1 MGEMGR
7 LRRPAWEAGGMRFSG
22 MAWLG
27 GAWGLGCGAGV
38 WGDSG
43 MAGGRP
49 GAQVL
54 SGLEVQRMG
63 LVTRHKSG
71 G

>member
-7 LRRPAWEAGGMRFSG
+7 LRVPAWEAGGMGFSG

-27 GAWGLGCGAGV
+27 GAWGLGCGARG

-43 MAGGRP
+43 KARGRVD
-49 GAQVL
+49 AQVCR
-54 SGLEVQRMG
+54 GGKVQCFD
-63 LVTRHKSG
+63 LVTRHTLG

>member
-22 MAWLG
+22 MACPG
-27 GAWGLGCGAGV
+27 GAWGLGCRAGV

-43 MAGGRP
+43 MAGGRVD
-49 GAQVL
+49 AQVF
-54 SGLEVQRMG
+54 R
-63 LVTRHKSG
+63 G
-71 G
+71 GKVAVL

>member
-7 LRRPAWEAGGMRFSG
+7 LRRPAWEAGGMRFSS

-27 GAWGLGCGAGV
+27 GAWGLGCRARG

-43 MAGGRP
+43 KARGRVD
-49 GAQVL
+49 AQVCR
-54 SGLEVQRMG
+54 GGKVQCFD
-63 LVTRHKSG
+63 LVTRHTLG

>member
-27 GAWGLGCGAGV
+27 GAWGLGCRAGG

-43 MAGGRP
+43 MVGGRV
-49 GAQVL
+49 GARVL
-54 SGLEVQRMG
+54 RGL
-63 LVTRHKSG
+63 
-71 G
+71 

>member
-7 LRRPAWEAGGMRFSG
+7 LRRPAWEAGGMRFSS

-27 GAWGLGCGAGV
+27 WAWGLGCRAGD
-38 WGDSG
+38 WADSG
-43 MAGGRP
+43 MAGGRVCVQ
-49 GAQVL
+49 AFR
-54 SGLEVQRMG
+54 GLKVERFD
-63 LVTRHKSG
+63 LATRHILG

>member
-7 LRRPAWEAGGMRFSG
+7 LRRPAWEAGGMRFSS
-22 MAWLG
+22 MAWLE
-27 GAWGLGCGAGV
+27 GAWRLSGRAGG

-43 MAGGRP
+43 MAGGRFD
-49 GAQVL
+49 AQVFR
-54 SGLEVQRMG
+54 GGKVQCFD
-63 LVTRHKSG
+63 LVTRHKLG